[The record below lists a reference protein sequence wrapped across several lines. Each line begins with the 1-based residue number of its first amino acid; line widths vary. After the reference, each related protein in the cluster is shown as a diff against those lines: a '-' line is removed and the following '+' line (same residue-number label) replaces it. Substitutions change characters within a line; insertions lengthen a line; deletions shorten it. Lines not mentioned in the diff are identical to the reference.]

1 MSIDSRRP
9 ASPLDREQIALIEV
23 GHTDVLPV
31 LARALVVWF
40 LLAIAALP
48 MVELGAPASEDAGP
62 PRAWA
67 HLVALPTA
75 VSERVDAL
83 QASVPDPT
91 RWTRIVTANRAL
103 LAGLTAFEDALE
115 DDSPVGR
122 FLRPPAQVVLSGWL
136 GAGNE
141 RVYVGRDGWLFYR
154 PDVEYLTGRGFLEPA
169 ELERRVAGA
178 SEFEAP
184 PHPDPRP
191 AIRQLK
197 RDLDLRGITLVVLP
211 IPVKPTVHPGQL
223 ARSYERSSAPSAPS
237 AALPSSASSA
247 PSAARPSSVSSA
259 PSAAVSPSAPSAA
272 LPSSA
277 AQVQNPSYSAF
288 VDDLRRD
295 GVIVFDPVAEMAR
308 AGASG
313 DLQYL
318 ATDTHW
324 RPETVQ
330 RVAASLAV
338 FLGRVTVLPPVSA
351 PGYRVEPREARQT
364 GDTAAMLDLP
374 PGQRLYPPERV
385 SLRFVIGP
393 DGDPWRP
400 SRDAD
405 VLVLGDSFSNVY
417 SLAAMGWGESAGFVE
432 QLSYALQRP
441 VDRIVQNDEAAHAT
455 RALLQRELGG
465 ASDRLAGKRVVIW
478 QFAARELAFG
488 DWRMIELP
496 RAAPP

>member
-1 MSIDSRRP
+1 M
-9 ASPLDREQIALIEV
+9 
-23 GHTDVLPV
+23 
-31 LARALVVWF
+31 
-40 LLAIAALP
+40 
-48 MVELGAPASEDAGP
+48 
-62 PRAWA
+62 
-67 HLVALPTA
+67 
-75 VSERVDAL
+75 
-83 QASVPDPT
+83 
-91 RWTRIVTANRAL
+91 
-103 LAGLTAFEDALE
+103 
-115 DDSPVGR
+115 
-122 FLRPPAQVVLSGWL
+122 
-136 GAGNE
+136 
-141 RVYVGRDGWLFYR
+141 
-154 PDVEYLTGRGFLEPA
+154 
-169 ELERRVAGA
+169 
-178 SEFEAP
+178 
-184 PHPDPRP
+184 
-191 AIRQLK
+191 
-197 RDLDLRGITLVVLP
+197 
-211 IPVKPTVHPGQL
+211 
-223 ARSYERSSAPSAPS
+223 
-237 AALPSSASSA
+237 
-247 PSAARPSSVSSA
+247 
-259 PSAAVSPSAPSAA
+259 
-272 LPSSA
+272 
-277 AQVQNPSYSAF
+277 QNPSYSAF